1 MFLSVGVLDSCN
13 RLQDS
18 CHHYQGCFIAI
29 SVIKCKKHS
38 TFYQMLLLLSG
49 GISLNLGPT
58 PIIVS
63 QCFWEPFKNKGLR
76 FLHLNIDNTI
86 LPKLDELKTITGNIK
101 AAVIGVA
108 ESKVGNSI
116 YDSEVEIPGYCMLRC
131 VKNRNREGT
140 ACYVRQNLCFNLRS
154 TAMGDIEG
162 KINL

>member
-1 MFLSVGVLDSCN
+1 
-13 RLQDS
+13 
-18 CHHYQGCFIAI
+18 
-29 SVIKCKKHS
+29 
-38 TFYQMLLLLSG
+38 MLLLLSG

-116 YDSEVEIPGYCMLRC
+116 YDSEV
-131 VKNRNREGT
+131 T
-140 ACYVRQNLCFNLRS
+140 ACFDVLR
-154 TAMGDIEG
+154 TEIG
-162 KINL
+162 KELHVMLGRIRVLI

>member
-1 MFLSVGVLDSCN
+1 
-13 RLQDS
+13 
-18 CHHYQGCFIAI
+18 
-29 SVIKCKKHS
+29 
-38 TFYQMLLLLSG
+38 MLLLLSG

-63 QCFWEPFKNKGLR
+63 QCFWEPFKNKGPR

-140 ACYVRQNLCFNLRS
+140 ACYVRQNSVL
-154 TAMGDIEG
+154 I
-162 KINL
+162 